1 MPKKTKKLTDV
12 AEIGEFGL
20 IELLTKEFISKNDS
34 TQLSVGDDAA
44 VIDFNKKNTLIST
57 DMLVEGIHFDLSY
70 FPLKHLGYKA
80 ITSSISDICA
90 MNGICS
96 QVTVSIAI
104 SNRFKIESLKDLY
117 SGIKVACENYNVD
130 LVGGDTT
137 SSNKGLIISVTA
149 IGFSC
154 ENGHVK
160 RSGAKTNDLIVVSG
174 TLGGAYLG
182 LQVLE
187 REKQVFL
194 VNPNNKPDLTAY
206 KNIIQKQLRPEAR
219 NDIIEFFQECKIKPT
234 SMIDISDGLSSEI
247 IHLCKSS
254 NKGCKIYEDKIPIS
268 DDSLQACKEFNLE
281 PTTIALSGGED
292 YQLLFTVGQ
301 ENLEKI
307 QNNLNLSVIGHI
319 TSSKEMILIEKS
331 GRNIMIESLGWKSF

>member
-1 MPKKTKKLTDV
+1 MPKKSKKLTDI

-44 VIDFNKKNTLIST
+44 IIDFNKKNTLIST
-57 DMLVEGIHFDLSY
+57 DMLVEGVHFDLSY

-96 QVTVSIAI
+96 QVTVSVAI

-149 IGFSC
+149 LGVPSESGF
-154 ENGHVK
+154 VK

-194 VNPNNKPDLTAY
+194 VNPSNKPDLTAY

-219 NDIIEFFQECKIKPT
+219 NDIIEFFQESKIKPT

-292 YQLLFTVGQ
+292 YQLLFTVAQ
-301 ENLEKI
+301 ENLEQI

-319 TSSKEMILIEKS
+319 TSSKEMILLEKS
-331 GRNIMIESLGWKSF
+331 GRNTMIESLGWKSF

>member
-1 MPKKTKKLTDV
+1 MPKKSKKLTDI

-20 IELLTKEFISKNDS
+20 IKLLTKEFISKNDS

-57 DMLVEGIHFDLSY
+57 DMLVEGVHFDLSY

-96 QVTVSIAI
+96 QVTVSVAI

-149 IGFSC
+149 LGVPSESGF
-154 ENGHVK
+154 VK

-194 VNPNNKPDLTAY
+194 VNPSNKPDLTAY

-219 NDIIEFFQECKIKPT
+219 NDIIEFFQESKIKPT

-268 DDSLQACKEFNLE
+268 NDSLQACKEFNLE

-292 YQLLFTVGQ
+292 YQLLFTVAQ
-301 ENLEKI
+301 ENLDQI

-319 TSSKEMILIEKS
+319 TSSKEMILLEKS

>member
-1 MPKKTKKLTDV
+1 MPKKSKKLTDI

-57 DMLVEGIHFDLSY
+57 DMLVEGVHFDLSY

-96 QVTVSIAI
+96 QVTVSVAI

-149 IGFSC
+149 LGVPSESGF
-154 ENGHVK
+154 VK

-194 VNPNNKPDLTAY
+194 VNPSNKPNLTAY

-268 DDSLQACKEFNLE
+268 DDETIKE
-281 PTTIALSGGED
+281 A
-292 YQLLFTVGQ
+292 
-301 ENLEKI
+301 
-307 QNNLNLSVIGHI
+307 
-319 TSSKEMILIEKS
+319 IEWQQTRGARS
-331 GRNIMIESLGWKSF
+331 GRVAWQFILFLAGKYEVNL

>member
-1 MPKKTKKLTDV
+1 MPKKSKKLTDI

-57 DMLVEGIHFDLSY
+57 DMLVEGVHFDLSY
-70 FPLKHLGYKA
+70 FTLKHLGYKA

-96 QVTVSIAI
+96 QVTVSVAI

-149 IGFSC
+149 LGVPSESGF
-154 ENGHVK
+154 VK
-160 RSGAKTNDLIVVSG
+160 RSGAKTIDLIG
-174 TLGGAYLG
+174 PPFFLFRD
-182 LQVLE
+182 LE
-187 REKQVFL
+187 AKN
-194 VNPNNKPDLTAY
+194 NPNRAQKTHTAVRIVVAATLNP
-206 KNIIQKQLRPEAR
+206 NISP
-219 NDIIEFFQECKIKPT
+219 PY
-234 SMIDISDGLSSEI
+234 G
-247 IHLCKSS
+247 
-254 NKGCKIYEDKIPIS
+254 
-268 DDSLQACKEFNLE
+268 
-281 PTTIALSGGED
+281 
-292 YQLLFTVGQ
+292 
-301 ENLEKI
+301 
-307 QNNLNLSVIGHI
+307 
-319 TSSKEMILIEKS
+319 SSKISCIERPKVPKNTTNS
-331 GRNIMIESLGWKSF
+331 KPRPP

>member
-34 TQLSVGDDAA
+34 TRLSVGDDAA
-44 VIDFNKKNTLIST
+44 VIAFNKKNTLIST

-80 ITSSISDICA
+80 ITSSISDLCA

-234 SMIDISDGLSSEI
+234 SMIDVSDGLSSEI

-268 DDSLQACKEFNLE
+268 DDSFKACKEFNLE

-331 GRNIMIESLGWKSF
+331 GRNLMIESLGWKSF

>member
-1 MPKKTKKLTDV
+1 MHKKSKKLTDI

-57 DMLVEGIHFDLSY
+57 DMLVEGVHFDLSY

-96 QVTVSIAI
+96 QVTVSVAI

-149 IGFSC
+149 LGVPSESGF
-154 ENGHVK
+154 VK

-194 VNPNNKPDLTAY
+194 VNPSNKPDLTAY

-219 NDIIEFFQECKIKPT
+219 NDIIEFFQESKIKPT

-268 DDSLQACKEFNLE
+268 DYSLQACKEFNLE

-292 YQLLFTVGQ
+292 YQLLFTVAQ
-301 ENLEKI
+301 ENLDQI

-319 TSSKEMILIEKS
+319 TSSKEMILLEKS

>member
-1 MPKKTKKLTDV
+1 MPKKSKKLTDI

-57 DMLVEGIHFDLSY
+57 DMLVEGVHFDLSY

-90 MNGICS
+90 MNVLCS
-96 QVTVSIAI
+96 QVTVSVAI

-149 IGFSC
+149 LGVPSESGF
-154 ENGHVK
+154 VK

-194 VNPNNKPDLTAY
+194 VNPSNKPDLTAY

-219 NDIIEFFQECKIKPT
+219 NDIIEFFQESKIKPT

-268 DDSLQACKEFNLE
+268 DDSLQACE
-281 PTTIALSGGED
+281 
-292 YQLLFTVGQ
+292 
-301 ENLEKI
+301 
-307 QNNLNLSVIGHI
+307 
-319 TSSKEMILIEKS
+319 
-331 GRNIMIESLGWKSF
+331 

>member
-1 MPKKTKKLTDV
+1 
-12 AEIGEFGL
+12 
-20 IELLTKEFISKNDS
+20 
-34 TQLSVGDDAA
+34 
-44 VIDFNKKNTLIST
+44 
-57 DMLVEGIHFDLSY
+57 MLVEGIHFDLSY

-96 QVTVSIAI
+96 QVTVSVAI

-234 SMIDISDGLSSEI
+234 SMIDISDGLSSEM

-301 ENLEKI
+301 ENLELI
-307 QNNLNLSVIGHI
+307 QNNLNLTVIGHI
-319 TSSKEMILIEKS
+319 TTSKEMILLEKS
-331 GRNIMIESLGWKSF
+331 GRNTMIESLGWKSF

>member
-1 MPKKTKKLTDV
+1 MPKKSKKLTDI

-44 VIDFNKKNTLIST
+44 IIDFNKKNTLIST
-57 DMLVEGIHFDLSY
+57 DMLVEGVHFDLSY

-96 QVTVSIAI
+96 QVTVSVAI

-117 SGIKVACENYNVD
+117 SGIKVACENYNID

-149 IGFSC
+149 LGVPSDSGF
-154 ENGHVK
+154 VK

-194 VNPNNKPDLTAY
+194 VNPSNKPDLTAY

-219 NDIIEFFQECKIKPT
+219 NDIIEFFQESKIKPT

-292 YQLLFTVGQ
+292 YQLLFTVAQ
-301 ENLEKI
+301 ENLEQI

-319 TSSKEMILIEKS
+319 TSSKEMILLEKS

>member
-1 MPKKTKKLTDV
+1 MPKKSKKLTDI

-57 DMLVEGIHFDLSY
+57 DMLVEGVHFDLSY

-96 QVTVSIAI
+96 QVTVSVAI

-149 IGFSC
+149 LGVPSESGF
-154 ENGHVK
+154 VK

-219 NDIIEFFQECKIKPT
+219 NDIIEFFQESKIKPT

-292 YQLLFTVGQ
+292 YQLLFTVAQ
-301 ENLEKI
+301 ENLDQI

-319 TSSKEMILIEKS
+319 TSSKEMILLEKS

>member
-1 MPKKTKKLTDV
+1 MPKKTKKLTDI

-44 VIDFNKKNTLIST
+44 VIAFNKKNTLIST

-90 MNGICS
+90 MNGICT

-268 DDSLQACKEFNLE
+268 DGSLQVCKEFNLE

-292 YQLLFTVGQ
+292 YQLLFTVGK

-307 QNNLNLSVIGHI
+307 QNNINLSVIGHI

>member
-34 TQLSVGDDAA
+34 TKLSVGDDAA

-80 ITSSISDICA
+80 ITSSISDLCA

-96 QVTVSIAI
+96 QVTVSVAI

-149 IGFSC
+149 LGVPSESGF
-154 ENGHVK
+154 VK

-174 TLGGAYLG
+174 TLG
-182 LQVLE
+182 
-187 REKQVFL
+187 
-194 VNPNNKPDLTAY
+194 
-206 KNIIQKQLRPEAR
+206 
-219 NDIIEFFQECKIKPT
+219 
-234 SMIDISDGLSSEI
+234 
-247 IHLCKSS
+247 
-254 NKGCKIYEDKIPIS
+254 
-268 DDSLQACKEFNLE
+268 
-281 PTTIALSGGED
+281 
-292 YQLLFTVGQ
+292 
-301 ENLEKI
+301 
-307 QNNLNLSVIGHI
+307 
-319 TSSKEMILIEKS
+319 
-331 GRNIMIESLGWKSF
+331 

>member
-1 MPKKTKKLTDV
+1 MPKKSKKLTDI

-57 DMLVEGIHFDLSY
+57 DMLVEGVHFDLSY

-96 QVTVSIAI
+96 QVTVSVAI

-149 IGFSC
+149 LGVPSESGF
-154 ENGHVK
+154 VK

-194 VNPNNKPDLTAY
+194 VNPSNKPDLTAY

-307 QNNLNLSVIGHI
+307 QNNLNLSVIGYI